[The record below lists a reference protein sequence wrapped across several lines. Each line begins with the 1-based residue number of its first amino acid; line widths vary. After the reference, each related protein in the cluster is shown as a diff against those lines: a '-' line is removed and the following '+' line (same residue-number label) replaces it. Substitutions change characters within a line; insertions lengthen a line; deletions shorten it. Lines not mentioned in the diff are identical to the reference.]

1 MHLPKIAPSTHAHF
15 FLMAPLFINA
25 GEGPIASFVAASENL
40 HSRSNEN
47 LSSQIVNR
55 WCDVHGGAVWFG
67 LFWLQA
73 MDSDSKISVH
83 FLWS

>member
-1 MHLPKIAPSTHAHF
+1 MSFKTLFFSISLGTRVQLPKIAPSTHAHF

-47 LSSQIVNR
+47 LISQIELNGKLYLCV
-55 WCDVHGGAVWFG
+55 GADRTGKVR
-67 LFWLQA
+67 
-73 MDSDSKISVH
+73 
-83 FLWS
+83 